1 MTKFVCKS
9 IKEISVKDIQ
19 KFSLKKET
27 SGYLEHYLKDDAI
40 KDEIDNTMRT
50 YVVLDSDTE
59 EIVGYFS
66 LKTNII
72 AIDDGKRYDSLPA
85 IEMANFAVNDNYKL
99 AHNDASGLGKM
110 IVSDFVLPIVRQ
122 ISELVGT
129 WGLCIY
135 ALPQDRLID
144 FYHSIGFSRLP
155 VRYERRLHRRVKP
168 TYDKDCIFMF
178 QKI

>member
-1 MTKFVCKS
+1 MTKFVCKT

-110 IVSDFVLPIVRQ
+110 IVSDFV
-122 ISELVGT
+122 
-129 WGLCIY
+129 
-135 ALPQDRLID
+135 
-144 FYHSIGFSRLP
+144 
-155 VRYERRLHRRVKP
+155 
-168 TYDKDCIFMF
+168 
-178 QKI
+178 